1 MLGSLHE
8 CTSVLAL
15 HIAWRHFAVFVY
27 VVRGSWMW
35 GSPLHTFGQPGSVT
49 DVSNEAHSFVGKAN
63 LRIGVGHYKLGLPLF
78 CRWVLKRMS
87 SGGLRVCLSA
97 LQ

>member
-1 MLGSLHE
+1 MHLGVGVAHRVTTFRSICLRRE
-8 CTSVLAL
+8 
-15 HIAWRHFAVFVY
+15 REPE
-27 VVRGSWMW
+27 GG